1 MAMPTSM
8 QQHDQPSKKMK
19 KQPCHNKCE
28 GKYCNDR
35 VRNTGRDDTNEK
47 QYMHRE
53 LKIQT
58 RRNNSETH
66 TARRD
71 AKMKNT
77 TVKQPSLCTE

>member
-8 QQHDQPSKKMK
+8 QQQHDQPSKKMK

-47 QYMHRE
+47 QHTVRWRY
-53 LKIQT
+53 
-58 RRNNSETH
+58 RRDATTMKH